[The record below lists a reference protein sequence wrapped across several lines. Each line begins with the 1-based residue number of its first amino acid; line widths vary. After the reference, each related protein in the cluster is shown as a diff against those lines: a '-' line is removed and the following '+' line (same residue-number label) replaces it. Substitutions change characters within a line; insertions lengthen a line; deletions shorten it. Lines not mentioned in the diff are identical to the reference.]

1 MPESPS
7 GHGTVDGGRVVPK
20 TAVVLAAGGIVGQA
34 FHLGVLGALADAVG
48 FDPREA
54 DVLVGSSAGSLV
66 AAGLAG
72 GLSVADL
79 RAEMLGEPLSEEG
92 VRLRGSRRAMP
103 PMPAAEPVPSGRGPL
118 AAGALLH
125 ALRRPWAIRPTAL
138 ASSLLPPGQV
148 GTEMIARSISR
159 LHGGAWPDRELR
171 ITAVR
176 ARDAQ
181 RVVFG
186 APGAPRADVGHA
198 AAASCAIPGYFAP
211 VVIDGEAYVDSGA
224 HSPSNADVLVPDRPD
239 LVLIS
244 SPMTVGR
251 AGLRTPRLDLGVR
264 LALRRLLAREI
275 RRLRR
280 DGARVV
286 VLQPGPDDLP
296 VMGLNPMRGIVA
308 EDVMQV
314 AAASTRARLEA
325 RPELAERLA
334 ASRRGR

>member
-1 MPESPS
+1 M
-7 GHGTVDGGRVVPK
+7 PK

-34 FHLGVLGALADAVG
+34 FHLGVLSSLAEAVG
-48 FDPREA
+48 FDAREA
-54 DVLVGSSAGSLV
+54 DVLVGSSAGSIV

-72 GLSVADL
+72 GLSAEDL
-79 RAEMLGEPLSEEG
+79 RAEMLGEPLSPEG
-92 VRLRGSRRAMP
+92 RRLRGARTAMP
-103 PMPAAEPVPSGRGPL
+103 RMPAAEAVPAGRGPL
-118 AAGALLH
+118 AASALLH
-125 ALRRPWAIRPTAL
+125 AARRPWAIRPTAL

-159 LHGGAWPDRELR
+159 LHGGSWPERDLR

-186 APGAPRADVGHA
+186 MPGAPPVDVGHA
-198 AAASCAIPGYFAP
+198 VAASCAIPSYFAP
-211 VVIDGEAYVDSGA
+211 VMIGGEAYVDGGA
-224 HSPSNADVLVPDRPD
+224 HSPSNADVLLADRPD
-239 LVLIS
+239 LVVIS

-251 AGLRTPRLDLGVR
+251 GGLGSPRLDLGMR
-264 LALRRLLAREI
+264 LAIRRLLTREV

-280 DGARVV
+280 GGAEVV

-296 VMGLNPMRGIVA
+296 VMGLNPMRGIAA
-308 EDVMQV
+308 EGVMDV

-325 RPELAERLA
+325 RPDLAERL
-334 ASRRGR
+334 SRSRPGR

>member
-1 MPESPS
+1 M
-7 GHGTVDGGRVVPK
+7 PK

-34 FHLGVLGALADAVG
+34 FHLGVLGSLAEAVG
-48 FDPREA
+48 FDAREA

-79 RAEMLGEPLSEEG
+79 RAEMLGEPLSPEG
-92 VRLRGSRRAMP
+92 RRIRGSARAMP
-103 PMPAAEPVPSGRGPL
+103 RMPAAEPVPTGRGPL
-118 AAGALLH
+118 AASALLH
-125 ALRRPWAIRPTAL
+125 AVRRPWSVRASAL

-159 LHGGAWPDRELR
+159 LHGGAWPDRDLR

-186 APGAPRADVGHA
+186 APGAPRVDVGHA

-211 VVIDGEAYVDSGA
+211 VVIDGEAYIDGGA
-224 HSPSNADVLVPDRPD
+224 HSPSNADVVVRDRPD
-239 LVLIS
+239 LVVIS

-251 AGLRTPRLDLGVR
+251 GALRSPRLDLGLR
-264 LALRRLLAREI
+264 LAIRRLLTREV

-280 DGARVV
+280 AGARVV

-308 EDVMQV
+308 EDVIDV

-325 RPELAERLA
+325 RPELAELLA
-334 ASRRGR
+334 RSRRR

>member
-1 MPESPS
+1 
-7 GHGTVDGGRVVPK
+7 VDGGERGHVRSVK

-34 FHLGVLGALADAVG
+34 FHLGVLGSLAETVG
-48 FDPREA
+48 FDARDA

-79 RAEMLGEPLSEEG
+79 RAELLGEPLSPEG
-92 VRLRGSRRAMP
+92 RRVRGHRRVMP
-103 PMPAAEPVPSGRGPL
+103 AMPAAEAVPSGRWPL

-125 ALRRPWAIRPTAL
+125 AARRPWAVRPSAL

-148 GTEMIARSISR
+148 GTEMIARSLQH
-159 LHGGAWPDRELR
+159 LHGVDWPARDLR

-186 APGAPRADVGHA
+186 QAGAPRTDVGTA
-198 AAASCAIPGYFAP
+198 VAASCAIPSYFAP
-211 VVIDGEAYVDSGA
+211 VVVDGEAYVDGGA
-224 HSPSNADVLVPDRPD
+224 HSPSNADVVVADRPD
-239 LVLIS
+239 LVLVL
-244 SPMTVGR
+244 SPMSVGR
-251 AGLRTPRLDLGVR
+251 EGVRRPRADLLVR
-264 LALRRLLAREI
+264 LAVRHYLGQEV

-280 DGARVV
+280 AGAEVV

-308 EDVMQV
+308 EEVMDR
-314 AAASTRARLEA
+314 AAASTRARLA
-325 RPELAERLA
+325 AAPELAQRLSA
-334 ASRRGR
+334 TRPGR

>member
-1 MPESPS
+1 M
-7 GHGTVDGGRVVPK
+7 PK

-34 FHLGVLGALADAVG
+34 FHLGVLSALADAVG
-48 FDPREA
+48 FDAREA

-79 RAEMLGEPLSEEG
+79 RAEMLGEPLSAEG
-92 VRLRGSRRAMP
+92 RRIRGAARAIP
-103 PMPAAEPVPSGRGPL
+103 PMPAAEPVPAGRGPL
-118 AAGALLH
+118 AASALLH
-125 ALRRPWAIRPTAL
+125 AARRPWSIRPTAL

-159 LHGGAWPDRELR
+159 LHGGAWPERDLR

-176 ARDAQ
+176 ARDAR

-186 APGAPRADVGHA
+186 APGAPQVDVGHA
-198 AAASCAIPGYFAP
+198 AAASCAIPGWFAP
-211 VVIDGEAYVDSGA
+211 VMIDGEAYVDGGA
-224 HSPSNADVLVPDRPD
+224 HSPSNADVVVRDRPD
-239 LVLIS
+239 LVVVS
-244 SPMTVGR
+244 SPMSVGR
-251 AGLRTPRLDLGVR
+251 GGLRSPRLDLGMRFAV
-264 LALRRLLAREI
+264 RRLLSREV
-275 RRLRR
+275 RQLRR
-280 DGARVV
+280 AGAQVV
-286 VLQPGPDDLP
+286 VLQPGAEDLP

-308 EDVMQV
+308 EDVMEV

-334 ASRRGR
+334 GSRRG